1 MRLVTAITRARGSR
15 LALVGALVVAAV
27 GAPLVLSDFSL
38 QLTALFLPLAMLA
51 LSVDILWG
59 ENRLVSFGHGAFFA
73 AGGYIGA
80 LVLLGRPYDVVG
92 GATSFLQAATDES
105 PLERV
110 LAALHGIA
118 IAGVPLPALLLPPLI
133 TGAAGLLIGLIVF
146 RVASP
151 EVYLPLVTLG
161 IGVVANLWF
170 NDVEQLGASN
180 GLGGVPTF
188 TAELTGSGSSPVV
201 AYAFNGVFVALA
213 FGAWWRFRRSARGRT
228 WRALGDDPVRLEAL
242 GYPVRRMRAYGF
254 AVSTALA
261 GLASAL
267 YAATTGF
274 VGPTF
279 AGVAFSAQALIWVA
293 VGGVGTVLGPLVGT
307 LLVKWGE
314 QVLSSNLGL
323 QESWQLFLGLLL
335 ILAVLV
341 APGGLMGA
349 GRRDVGLRRL
359 LGSRRRPP
367 DAEPPTAPPAPSSG
381 QELERSVR

>member
-261 GLASAL
+261 GLAGAL

-335 ILAVLV
+335 ILVVLV